1 MPSPLCEKAISE
13 ALEHG
18 NAILKF
24 ISPNDVGITGSHQ
37 CGFYLPKSAWE
48 MYTPYAPEKGRRDKH
63 AVSIIWPDGRET
75 KSAVTWYGKKT
86 RSEYRLTRFGR
97 DFPYLT
103 ADNVGD
109 LLVLI
114 PISPAEFSAYVFD
127 LDDDIDEALAALG
140 VEPFERWGIYRNGVV
155 QIESEDKCIDRKTRK
170 FAGQLTAFPDGETFS
185 RETRRILGECLAALA
200 KLSADDVLMKCY
212 ETEYQLFRV
221 VERQVCQSEIV
232 RSFRDVDD
240 FLRTASSIMNRRKS
254 RAGRS
259 LENHVDYLL
268 TRAGIPH
275 QMRPMTIDGKP
286 DVIIPSVEA
295 YHNQSY
301 PTDKLFVVGI
311 KTTCKDRWR
320 QVLNEGRRVTRKHI
334 FTIQQG
340 ISTNQLSEMNRAGVT
355 LIVPKPLHSV
365 YPARN
370 PATMLNLQEFISSVK
385 RKIV

>member
-1 MPSPLCEKAISE
+1 MISPSCEKAIDE
-13 ALEHG
+13 VLGYG

-37 CGFYLPKSAWE
+37 CGFYLPKSVWE
-48 MYTPYAPEKGRRDKH
+48 MFTPHAPEKGRLDKH
-63 AVSIIWPDGRET
+63 TVSIVWPDGRDTE
-75 KSAVTWYGKKT
+75 SVITWYGRKT

-114 PISPAEFSAYVFD
+114 PRSPAEFSAYVFD
-127 LDDDIDEALAALG
+127 LDDDIDEVLAALG

-155 QIESEDKCIDRKTRK
+155 QMETEDECIDRKTRE
-170 FAGQLTAFPDGETFS
+170 FTGQLTNFPDGETFS
-185 RETRRILGECLAALA
+185 RETRRILEECLAALSE
-200 KLSADDVLMKCY
+200 LSADDVLMKCY
-212 ETEYQLFRV
+212 DTEYQLFRA
-221 VERQVCQSEIV
+221 VERQVCQSDIV
-232 RSFRDVDD
+232 RLFRDVDD

-275 QMRPMTIDGKP
+275 QMRPAAIDGKP
-286 DVIIPSVEA
+286 DVIIPSEEA
-295 YHNQSY
+295 YHDQSY

-320 QVLNEGRRVTRKHI
+320 QVLNEGRRITKKHI
-334 FTIQQG
+334 VTIQQG
-340 ISTNQLSEMNRAGVT
+340 ISTNQLSEMNTAGVT
-355 LIVPKPLHSV
+355 LIVPMPLHRV
-365 YPARN
+365 YPANN
-370 PATMLNLQEFISSVK
+370 PATMLNLQEFINSVK
-385 RKIV
+385 CRI